1 MAGAGLGLV
10 GTAGVSR
17 ARGSPLLHAGCCQPP
32 VEATE
37 GEIIDHLLHFLHI
50 LLQAVVALPRGIVFE
65 AEEAEA
71 GIQLV

>member
-1 MAGAGLGLV
+1 MGGAGLGLV

-17 ARGSPLLHAGCCQPP
+17 ASGQPLLHAGGCWLP
-32 VEATE
+32 VAALD

-50 LLQAVVALPRGIVFE
+50 VLQALVALPQGIIFE